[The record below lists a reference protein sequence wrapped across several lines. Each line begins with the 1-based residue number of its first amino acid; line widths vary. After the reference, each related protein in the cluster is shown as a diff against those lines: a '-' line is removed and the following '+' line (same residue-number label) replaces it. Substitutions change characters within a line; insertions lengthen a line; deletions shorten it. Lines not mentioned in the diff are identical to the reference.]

1 MSKVFEIF
9 LSATRGFPALLYLED
24 PPENPSGFDDDDN
37 KEDYVQFEDMQY
49 ALPTT
54 LLKVNV

>member
-1 MSKVFEIF
+1 MLIRIV
-9 LSATRGFPALLYLED
+9 TRGFPTLLYLEA
-24 PPENPSGFDDDDN
+24 PENPSGFDDDDN

-49 ALPTT
+49 ALPST